1 MQISRAILPR
11 DNGEYRQVIIVKE
24 FENFVVDSVITVVNK
39 DDEISITVD
48 GGLASWFEKF
58 SETTDARALFGL
70 SAVYLEPVTLVHVLR
85 DCYRNS

>member
-1 MQISRAILPR
+1 MQISHVTVPC
-11 DNGEYRQVIIVKE
+11 DNGEYRQTIIVKE
-24 FENFVVDSVITVVNK
+24 FEGFAVDSVITIVNK
-39 DDEISITVD
+39 DNEISITVD

-58 SETTDARALFGL
+58 FETTDARNLFGL